1 MECDDDGVC
10 RYDFLPLRWSEV
22 DGVCLSTVG
31 AARWSDVDG
40 ICRSDAD
47 AVRWSDVDVCSDID
61 AVCWSEVGVREAEG
75 VCRSDV
81 SAPTTA
87 QLGALLGG
95 LSLEGDF
102 NTLCF
107 FLYPCL
113 LVSFLLARLSSF
125 DTSLSRAKK
134 K

>member
-1 MECDDDGVC
+1 M
-10 RYDFLPLRWSEV
+10 
-22 DGVCLSTVG
+22 
-31 AARWSDVDG
+31 RWSDVDG
-40 ICRSDAD
+40 IRRSDAD
-47 AVRWSDVDVCSDID
+47 AVRWSDVDGIRRSDADAVRWSYVDVCSDID
-61 AVCWSEVGVREAEG
+61 AVRWSEVGVREAVG
-75 VCRSDV
+75 VCRSDI
-81 SAPTTA
+81 SASTTA

-125 DTSLSRAKK
+125 DTSLLRAKK
-134 K
+134 VDSGHLQKISLCAL